1 MRKAQLQRLH
11 LNTPISFARTE
22 EPTGINRIDPTAGHS
37 LAPAPGSWH
46 SMTFDNSALLAKKIR
61 IHALHMTSSGGGSH
75 IGAIFSCA
83 DILAV
88 LYGGVL
94 NVDPA
99 APESPARDRFV
110 LSKGH
115 AGGGL
120 YAALAE
126 RAFFPVSKLLTYY
139 QDGSDLSGHVSHELP
154 GVDVSTGSLGH
165 GLSIAAGMAY
175 AAKLKQA
182 PHRVFCLLSDGECDE
197 GSTWEA
203 ALFASHHKLSNLTAI
218 VDYNRIQGIAP
229 IAEVIELE
237 PFADKWRAFGW
248 GVGEMD
254 GHDHGALR
262 TAFEATPLAPG
273 KPSCLIAHTTK
284 GKGVSFM
291 ENTVLWHYRIAR
303 GAEFDAALV
312 ELEGQS

>member
-1 MRKAQLQRLH
+1 MNEYMSKESRA
-11 LNTPISFARTE
+11 
-22 EPTGINRIDPTAGHS
+22 
-37 LAPAPGSWH
+37 
-46 SMTFDNSALLAKKIR
+46 LAKRIR
-61 IHALHMTSSGGGSH
+61 IHALRMTSMSGGSH
-75 IGAIFSCA
+75 IGAIFSCT

-88 LYGGVL
+88 LYGGIL
-94 NVDPA
+94 NVDSV
-99 APESPARDRFV
+99 APESLDRDRFV

-126 RAFFPVSKLLTYY
+126 RGFFPIEKLLTHY
-139 QDGSDLSGHVSHELP
+139 QDGSDLSGHVSHKLP
-154 GVDVSTGSLGH
+154 GIDVSTGALGH

-175 AAKLKQA
+175 SGKLKKA
-182 PHRVFCLLSDGECDE
+182 EHRVFCLLSDGECDE

-203 ALFASHHKLSNLTAI
+203 VLFAAQHGLSNLVAI

-229 IAEVIELE
+229 ISEVIELE
-237 PFADKWRAFGW
+237 PFADKWTAFGW
-248 GVGEMD
+248 AVKEVD
-254 GHDHGALR
+254 GHDHDALHR
-262 TAFEATPLAPG
+262 ALAAVPFVTG

-291 ENTVLWHYRIAR
+291 ENTVLWHYRVPR
-303 GAEFDAALV
+303 GVEFDAALA